1 MAILYLVNLVN
12 FVFFTIARAADI
24 SISPVT
30 NVNKD
35 AETGY
40 FSDPFHVVYHNTTE
54 LYISGTTHQYLR
66 CNGGDLS
73 PGCAST
79 LKNKYK
85 TSLALNKSADAAGT
99 TICGAAGIHP
109 FQSKDRSWDALV
121 TLHVQNSSKCDGI
134 SGWSV
139 IVHAHSEE
147 SAADKPP
154 TSWVGDK
161 VMVGTF
167 SENVD
172 ANYDGKYFQTPD
184 EKLYLV
190 YQKQKVQ
197 KQESKS
203 SKRDGVVAWPMN
215 DPTTMTPGTKPTFL
229 LLPGENLNSEN
240 YVAGNDHFKLIETG
254 NIHAINDKFVMA
266 YSVGAFDHK
275 TYKIGIAY
283 SDTFLPVHGQHYR
296 KVMKDSPDNL
306 WNSKGDKEV
315 YYLLQADEPDAWH
328 YVGDQVLAPGVPT
341 VAQIGPNNSWALLF
355 AGYNPNDAP
364 FKEGTKFE
372 ANHRRPFFAKIDVK
386 IPDNLSV
393 KQATDAQLQDWITPS
408 H

>member
-1 MAILYLVNLVN
+1 MMAIFPPINLVT
-12 FVFFTIARAADI
+12 FVFFTLARAADI

-35 AETGY
+35 AGTGY
-40 FSDPFHVVYHNTTE
+40 FSDPFHVVYQNTTD
-54 LYISGTTHQYLR
+54 LYISGTTHQYLK
-66 CNGGDLS
+66 CAGGDLS
-73 PGCAST
+73 PRCAST
-79 LKNKYK
+79 RKNKYK
-85 TSLALNKSADAAGT
+85 TSSALNETANAAGT

-109 FQSKDRSWDALV
+109 FQSKDGSWDALV
-121 TLHVQNSSKCDGI
+121 TLHVQSSSKCDGI

-147 SAADKPP
+147 SSADKPP
-154 TSWVGDK
+154 ISWIGDK
-161 VMVGTF
+161 VMVGSF

-184 EKLYLV
+184 KKLYLV
-190 YQKQKVQ
+190 YQKQKSQ
-197 KQESKS
+197 SP
-203 SKRDGVVAWPMN
+203 KRDGVVAWPMN
-215 DPTTMTPGTKPTFL
+215 DPTTLTPRTKPTFL
-229 LLPGENLNSEN
+229 LLPNENLNSEN
-240 YVAGNDHFKLIETG
+240 YVAGNDSFKLIETG
-254 NIHAINDKFVMA
+254 NIHAIHGKFVLA

-296 KVMKDSPDNL
+296 KVVKDNPDHL
-306 WNSKGDKEV
+306 WNSKGNKEV
-315 YYLLQADEPDAWH
+315 YYLLQAEKQDGWH

-355 AGYNPNDAP
+355 AGYNPDDAP
-364 FKEGTKFE
+364 FTEGTHIFQ

-386 IPDNLSV
+386 VPENLSV